1 MPGKDKVR
9 RAKKYKPKPKLTIKE
24 KKEVKVIAR
33 NVVNK
38 NQEVKQRAWQIN
50 SSYNLKH
57 NLQAILFGDST
68 NGGLMEL
75 QQQGATAG
83 THLTS
88 RPHPITSTPKNN
100 PGFLREGNKVK
111 VQSVHL
117 NLCCTTPIDRQGTKL
132 RVIMFYYP
140 VTHSTT
146 WNDLV
151 ANSGMTGAY
160 NNLLV
165 PLNRNSQCKI
175 FLDRVYDLG
184 RPGAG
189 GNGNYNTTTMIK
201 LRKSFKNGKVITY
214 SSDASSSLPDRYD
227 IGFACVAYNNNNA
240 LQSDNVASFEY
251 SGNIY
256 FRDA

>member
-1 MPGKDKVR
+1 
-9 RAKKYKPKPKLTIKE
+9 
-24 KKEVKVIAR
+24 
-33 NVVNK
+33 
-38 NQEVKQRAWQIN
+38 
-50 SSYNLKH
+50 
-57 NLQAILFGDST
+57 
-68 NGGLMEL
+68 
-75 QQQGATAG
+75 
-83 THLTS
+83 
-88 RPHPITSTPKNN
+88 
-100 PGFLREGNKVK
+100 
-111 VQSVHL
+111 
-117 NLCCTTPIDRQGTKL
+117 
-132 RVIMFYYP
+132 MFYYP